1 MKQVKTS
8 KNNKEYIEPCILGE
22 NSETKTFCI
31 LQTGPSLK
39 IGRKYQKSKTPKDK
53 REIES
58 LALKSIN
65 KELENLDKLENKNYF
80 ELLECCFPKS
90 QLTLDKSEL
99 DKLISYLQE
108 NHEPFKDG
116 IKKYISV
123 GDDFNEDST
132 KKFTAFFKTKDKEK
146 LFKLI
151 LEENLI
157 EEDLLQSVEI
167 KKRKLAID
175 EFEKR
180 LANPNLLEDKGRDNW
195 QKWFQDNSWVLGSD
209 IVDVLDE
216 RKIDT
221 QNTVD
226 YLVSSPGG
234 YIDIIEI
241 KRPQIGKMDFWATSK
256 NHDNWIPSN
265 ELIKAITQASNY
277 IYQVE
282 AETNSKKFDKRVG
295 CQVVKPRCTL
305 IFGRSNDWDKE
316 KYESFRILNSS
327 YHNLTIMTYDQ
338 VLERAQRILE
348 KLTEKQ
354 I

>member
-1 MKQVKTS
+1 MKEIKTS
-8 KNNKEYIEPCILGE
+8 KNNIGYLVEILDK
-22 NSETKTFCI
+22 NTETETFCV
-31 LQTGPSLK
+31 LHQAGPSLK
-39 IGRKYQKSKTPKDK
+39 IGRRYIKKKTEQEIRKKGNQELEKEIKNIKDK
-53 REIES
+53 PHERPLES
-58 LALKSIN
+58 I
-65 KELENLDKLENKNYF
+65 
-80 ELLECCFPKS
+80 FPKS
-90 QLTLDKSEL
+90 QLTLERTAL
-99 DKLISYLQE
+99 DSLIKVLQD
-108 NHEPFKDG
+108 NYEPFKDG
-116 IKKYISV
+116 TKKYIPIQ
-123 GDDFNEDST
+123 GGGFNDNSANTLLAIFQSQE
-132 KKFTAFFKTKDKEK
+132 KEK
-146 LFKLI
+146 LFKFI
-151 LEENLI
+151 LDNNLI

-167 KKRKLAID
+167 KKKKFAID
-175 EFEKR
+175 VFEKR
-180 LANPNLLEDKGRDNW
+180 LSNPSLLEDKGPDNW

-209 IVDVLDE
+209 IVDVLEE

-234 YIDIIEI
+234 YVDIIEI

-282 AETNSKKFDKRVG
+282 AETNSKKFEKRVG

-338 VLERAQRILE
+338 VLERAKRILK
-348 KLTEKQ
+348 KLTEK
-354 I
+354 